1 MPKSLRD
8 IIAKDITSAGRDIPQ
23 GEAEFLDLHKVEV
36 KDYPVKQTKT
46 DITHKAVD
54 VKPEEESQTADPG
67 KRHGYRKG
75 QDISTYVDANEETEL
90 DENIYGIKKTSV
102 DRGIEDAHR
111 EYAKRKAAGTLPKRH
126 SEPAKKPS
134 ADQDAKYQ
142 EWKAKKER
150 EEARDKARAT
160 KARVEE
166 AEPHKI
172 VVPTSMNAECN
183 MTKEGIEC
191 PLHGIK
197 ECMSEG
203 TVLKEK
209 PVKETLHP
217 NQKKLDKNKN
227 GKLDADDFRKLRGEE
242 VEQKEEVVDESYG
255 DPTGKTATGTK
266 WTKLRHEKEQK
277 VSVTV
282 HHKDNPDRKHTFTG
296 YHSHVAKKLKTQHG
310 LNMHDVKFKNAAD
323 MKEEVESVEEMKRS
337 EAERKAAARDDI
349 RRMSSGEMKKR
360 EDIVKEMKKNLPS
373 FKKRYGERAKNVMY
387 ATATKMAQK

>member
-1 MPKSLRD
+1 MAKSLRD
-8 IIAKDITSAGRDIPQ
+8 IIAKDDKSAGRNVPK
-23 GEAEFLDLHKVEV
+23 GEADFLDAHKVEV
-36 KDYPVKQTKT
+36 TDYPVKQVKK

-54 VKPEEESQTADPG
+54 VKPEDESQKDAG
-67 KRHGYRKG
+67 MRHGYRKN
-75 QDISTYVDANEETEL
+75 QDIEAYADTNEETEL

-102 DRGIEDAHR
+102 DSGIEDAQR

-134 ADQDAKYQ
+134 AEQEAKYQ

-166 AEPHKI
+166 AE
-172 VVPTSMNAECN
+172 
-183 MTKEGIEC
+183 
-191 PLHGIK
+191 LH
-197 ECMSEG
+197 S
-203 TVLKEK
+203 
-209 PVKETLHP
+209 
-217 NQKKLDKNKN
+217 
-227 GKLDADDFRKLRGEE
+227 
-242 VEQKEEVVDESYG
+242 EEVVDEAYG
-255 DPTGKTATGTK
+255 DPTGKTATGTRY
-266 WTKLRHEKEQK
+266 TKLRHEKEQK

-282 HHKDNPDRKHTFTG
+282 RHKDDPDRDHTFTG

-337 EAERKAAARDDI
+337 EAERRARRRDDI

-360 EDIVKEMKKNLPS
+360 EDIVKGMKKNFSS
-373 FKKRYGERAKNVMY
+373 FKQRYGERAKNVMY